1 MDPFLI
7 IVTVIVFLLLMI
19 AGLYLIVHY
28 QHPDDKNEAWLPKL
42 TVLLG
47 FVISGATVLLLPLDV
62 ANEGTYPGCEGYDD
76 GKCGGLNMDLFWD
89 IFYWLIIVWVFF
101 LIPFMTFYYEA
112 DDGTLMAGTYLEGA
126 KKSRL
131 KSALCYQTLLSVIVG
146 LTFGLCY
153 LFMNKSYIPVETYVV
168 SPSIQVPTIQIAA
181 VFIPENGNNT
191 SSGNG
196 TNTTSGN
203 ETTVESVNFR
213 KAMLGDLNG
222 NDDRFY
228 ESVSFNSTSDEIIVP
243 VGPSTFYAGF
253 MAWIGWFFFA
263 IFGGIGIAA
272 LPLDL
277 IMAFIR
283 RPKFMDPTELAE
295 AQLSIRERVNDLVG
309 VGELMK
315 LEQDEAAAGKGKG
328 GLFGGLSKEGRD
340 RKKTLAEFK
349 KAVYLLEEDVEE
361 FQDCSANYKNH
372 NPLIPIGSLIM
383 GIFSILL
390 SLLWIIHIIIY
401 IFPDEPLSP
410 FLNLYFRWFDNWF
423 SLFGTL
429 SVAIFTLYLLL
440 CAVKG
445 CFKFGMRLG
454 FFTLH
459 PMKVNKTYMS
469 SFMFNMGLI
478 LLCALPVVQFCTIAF
493 SDYARYTNTLQ
504 IMGTQ
509 VQYLKFFSYFWKND
523 VFVYMF
529 FCFWFLA
536 SCYLFCRP
544 RDSSVSSLELRDRLR
559 TRAISK

>member
-1 MDPFLI
+1 MMDPFLI
-7 IVTVIVFLLLMI
+7 IVTVVCFFLLLI
-19 AGLYLIVHY
+19 SGVYLIVHY

-47 FVISGATVLLLPLDV
+47 YVIAGATVLLLPLDV
-62 ANEGTYPGCEGYDD
+62 ANEGTYPGCVGYDEA
-76 GKCGGLNMDLFWD
+76 KCGNLNMELFWD

-112 DDGTLMAGTYLEGA
+112 DDGSLMTGTYLEGA

-131 KSALCYQTLLSVIVG
+131 KSAICYQTAFSGIVA

-153 LFMNKSYIPVETYVV
+153 LFLNKSFIPVETYVV
-168 SPSIQVPTIQIAA
+168 PPNLNVPIVEISR
-181 VFIPENGNNT
+181 VLDV
-191 SSGNG
+191 
-196 TNTTSGN
+196 TSGN
-203 ETTVESVNFR
+203 ETSGVNVVFK
-213 KAMLGDLNG
+213 KAMLGNITG
-222 NDDRFY
+222 NDDGFY
-228 ESVSFNSTSDEIIVP
+228 EKISFNSTTEEIKVP

-283 RPKFMDPTELAE
+283 RPKYMDPSELAE
-295 AQLSIRERVNDLVG
+295 AQISIRERVNDLVS

-315 LEQDEAAAGKGKG
+315 LEQDEVSGENSKGG

-340 RKKTLAEFK
+340 RKKTVAEFK

-361 FQDCSANYKNH
+361 FQNCTANYKNY
-372 NPLIPIGSLIM
+372 NPLIPIFSLLS
-383 GIFSILL
+383 GIISFLI
-390 SLLWIIHIIIY
+390 SLLWIIHIIVY
-401 IFPDEPLSP
+401 VFPEEPLNP
-410 FLNLYFRWFDNWF
+410 FLNLYFRWFDTFF

-429 SVAIFTLYLLL
+429 SVALFTLYLLV

-459 PMKVNKTYMS
+459 PMKINKTYMS
-469 SFMFNMGLI
+469 SFMFNIGLI
-478 LLCALPVVQFCTIAF
+478 LLCALPVVQFCSIAF

-509 VQYLKFFSYFWKND
+509 VQYLKFFSFFWVND
-523 VFVYMF
+523 VFIYAF
-529 FCFWFLA
+529 FCISFLA
-536 SCYLFCRP
+536 TCYLVCRP
-544 RDSSVSSLELRDRLR
+544 RDSSFSSLEFRDRLR
-559 TRAISK
+559 SRAL